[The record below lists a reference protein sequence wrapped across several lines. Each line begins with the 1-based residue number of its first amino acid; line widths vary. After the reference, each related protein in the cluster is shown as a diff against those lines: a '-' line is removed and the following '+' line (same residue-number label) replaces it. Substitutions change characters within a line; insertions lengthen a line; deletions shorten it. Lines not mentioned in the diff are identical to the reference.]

1 MFEPPVRLAIIGC
14 GAVVEHGHLPGA
26 AGVDGLVVSALVDR
40 NVERARRLA
49 ERYGVPQAASDFGAL
64 DPPPDAALLA
74 VPHHLHAP
82 MTLDLLGQGVHVL
95 VEKPMA
101 LTVADCDE
109 MIRTAA
115 AHRVWLAVGL
125 ARRFMPVV
133 RLARETIAAG
143 ALGCVEEFRARD
155 GRTFDWPVAS
165 DFLFR
170 RALSGGGVLTDLGS
184 HTLDTLLF
192 LLGDLEVLEYRDD
205 GHGGVEA
212 EAEIRL
218 ALAGPASGGRGRVEL
233 SRTRDLGC
241 RFEIRGSEATLH
253 LDLWTNE
260 IRLVGAEGDIDLDPR
275 LPAGAADADFFHD
288 QLVDWARAIRDRRPP
303 FVPGAEGRRSVA
315 LMAACYARRRPL
327 SLPGRPASARP
338 RPRRPADGRLRGK
351 RVLVTGATG
360 FLGGHLVERLAR
372 HEGAEVRALVR
383 DLARASRIARF
394 DVEIVHGDVT
404 DAEAVRRAAADCE
417 IVFHLAAGN
426 RGSPAEERAVN
437 VGGTEVVAEA
447 ASRAGVARLVH
458 VSTIV
463 ISARTP
469 PGDLDEDSPPVDP
482 DAYSAGKLDA
492 ERRLLARFRDG
503 GLQIVVVRPSCIY
516 GPYDQGYTIGPLQ
529 ELRAGPVV
537 LVDGG
542 AGLCNLVYV
551 DDVAS
556 ALLLAATA
564 EGAAG
569 EAFLVSGEAPVTWRE
584 FFGAYQRML
593 PGSSTVSMTADEIR
607 THLHVPEA
615 ARSAAGLPRLPP
627 PHMVDFYAAHPR
639 VRIDKA
645 QAILGYRPRFDLAAG
660 MRLTERWARWAGL
673 LPEG

>member
-1 MFEPPVRLAIIGC
+1 MVT
-14 GAVVEHGHLPGA
+14 
-26 AGVDGLVVSALVDR
+26 ALVDR
-40 NVERARRLA
+40 DLERARALA
-49 ERYGVPQAASDFGAL
+49 ERHGVPQAANDFGAL
-64 DPPPDAALLA
+64 DPRPDAALLA
-74 VPHHLHAP
+74 VPHHLHAA
-82 MTLDLLGQGVHVL
+82 MSVALLGQGVHVL

-101 LTVADCDE
+101 LSVEDCDE

-143 ALGCVEEFRARD
+143 ALGSVEGFTARD
-155 GRTFDWPVAS
+155 GRAFDWPVAS

-192 LLGDLEVLEYRDD
+192 LLGDLEVLAYRDD
-205 GHGGVEA
+205 GWGGVEA
-212 EAEIRL
+212 EAEIQL
-218 ALAGPASGGRGRVEL
+218 ALGGQASGGRGRVEL

-241 RFEIRGSEATLH
+241 RFEIRGTEATLH

-260 IRLVGAEGDIDLDPR
+260 IRLVTGDRSVDLGPR
-275 LPAGAADADFFHD
+275 MPAGAADADFFHD
-288 QLVDWARAIRDRRPP
+288 QLADWVQAIRDRRPP

-327 SLPGRPASARP
+327 SLPWRSAPAP
-338 RPRRPADGRLRGK
+338 RSADGRLRGK

-360 FLGGHLVERLAR
+360 FLGGHLVERLAL

-394 DVEIVHGDVT
+394 EIEIVHGDVT
-404 DAEAVRRAAADCE
+404 DAEAVRRAAEGCE
-417 IVFHLAAGN
+417 VVFHLAAGN
-426 RGSPAEERAVN
+426 RGTPAEERAVN
-437 VGGTEVVAEA
+437 VEGTETVASA
-447 ASRAGVARLVH
+447 AATAGVSRLVH
-458 VSTIV
+458 VGTIV
-463 ISARTP
+463 ISAGTP

-482 DAYSAGKLDA
+482 DPYSAGKLDA
-492 ERRLLARFRDG
+492 EKRLLERVREG
-503 GLQIVVVRPSCIY
+503 GLQVVVVRPSCIY
-516 GPYDQGYTIGPLQ
+516 GPYDQGYTTGPIQ

-551 DDVAS
+551 DDVVS
-556 ALLLAATA
+556 ALLLAATV

-569 EAFLVSGEAPVTWRE
+569 EAFLASGPAPVTWRE
-584 FFGAYQRML
+584 FFAAYQRML
-593 PGSSTVSMTADEIR
+593 PGSSTVSMSADEIR
-607 THLHVPEA
+607 TRLQQPEEI
-615 ARSAAGLPRLPP
+615 RGAAGLPRLPP
-627 PHMVDFYAAHPR
+627 PHMVDFYAARPR

-645 QAILGYRPRFDLAAG
+645 RAILGYRPRFDLAAG
-660 MRLTERWARWAGL
+660 MRRTERWARWAGL
-673 LPEG
+673 LPER